1 MAQDIGQLFGGTEA
15 KTTATA
21 NNRPSA
27 AEIVSGAASG
37 FGVLTNLM
45 RTRAEAQGLEARA
58 AESDQNARVEGVNAE
73 ATKNVIRRR
82 LNETLANNAAA
93 LSASGIDPTSGSA
106 RVVQEQSVS
115 AGNKA
120 FFETDLNARIRVA
133 ALKRQAE
140 QLRQA
145 AKEERRA
152 GRRQATLGLISTGL
166 RFMGGGAA

>member
-1 MAQDIGQLFGGTEA
+1 MAQDMGQLFGGTEA

-21 NNRPSA
+21 NNSPSA

-58 AESDQNARVEGVNAE
+58 AESDQNVRVEGVNAQ
-73 ATKNVIRRR
+73 ATKNAVRQR

-140 QLRQA
+140 ELRKAARDTRKTGALQA
-145 AKEERRA
+145 K
-152 GRRQATLGLISTGL
+152 LGIVSTWLKIGS
-166 RFMGGGAA
+166 MGAA